1 MAKVK
6 FPLEMANGVQVR
18 TMEELKD
25 NFDVNKVLGYFL
37 EGKLHTFLEDRYYDE
52 EAEKIAELNSDD
64 SMLAKKICEIFEV
77 EYVETE
83 EVNIDKIA
91 SDNERIAKIKQFTD
105 DENII
110 NNFDKVAFNQEELAD
125 LYDAGAEVIYLC
137 EGEFKIPKAKQEL
150 NYIVFGGAKT
160 NLPEKKQEEP
170 KIELPKECVEIIT
183 KLEEIIKTTREPQI
197 YSDSVST
204 TVEDDDDWEYNFKS
218 EDEAKTALTTIIKKV
233 FDDVNSTTEAVYG
246 AMIENYVN
254 SSLTFNLDKLKKLYN
269 CAHEILKEKY
279 NHEFDDETKK
289 ADIKNALQKLQERM
303 NEKGRFDEVTER
315 ISKFKYSSRDA
326 FSNLDFYVSL
336 CDIEK
341 FDCEF
346 DDGEPDEYRYNSY
359 NGISDI
365 EKDANDYISLMENKI
380 TKTFD
385 MEFDDVIYTEF
396 VEIVRAISDIRWEK
410 DVSKE
415 NLSSWYAGLLGKNIA
430 GAALGAAAVIGKKV
444 EQQPVSDIEIGKKKE
459 TQPFTNIQFGI
470 KRESGKPLSDVI
482 FGKVYDIKDNIKGDY
497 GLVLMEPGEKHL
509 DVIKLIRENLD
520 LGLSECKLIVD
531 NTPQI
536 IISDITLEAAKDIE
550 AKLKMVGANVSI
562 LNKNSDNIDE
572 EKELIKI
579 FHDLSK
585 KIANGEKI
593 SSQTVNMIWSYL
605 HDDFRRIIKNEKT
618 EDVYAHIDNSC
629 DEGVIT
635 REFAEI
641 LKDYWRR

>member
-18 TMEELKD
+18 TIEELKE
-25 NFDVNKVLGYFL
+25 NFDLNKVVGYFL
-37 EGKLHTFLEDRYYDE
+37 DGKLQTWLTDRYYDE
-52 EAEKIAELNSDD
+52 EAEQIAELRSDD
-64 SMLAKKICEIFEV
+64 SELAKKISKIFEI
-77 EYVETE
+77 EYVEAE
-83 EVNIDKIA
+83 EVDVDKIA

-105 DENII
+105 DEAII
-110 NNFDKVAFNQEELAD
+110 KNYDKVAFTQEELAD
-125 LYDAGAEVIYLC
+125 LYDAGIQTIYLC
-137 EGEFKIPKAKQEL
+137 EGEFKIPKAKLEL

-170 KIELPKECVEIIT
+170 KIELPIECVEIIT

-204 TVEDDDDWEYNFKS
+204 TVEDDEDWEYNFKS

-269 CAHEILKEKY
+269 CAYEMLKEKY
-279 NHEFDDETKK
+279 NHEFDDEMKK

-303 NEKGRFDEVTER
+303 NENGRFDEVTER
-315 ISKFKYSSRDA
+315 ISKFKYSSSDA

-336 CDIEK
+336 CNIEK

-359 NGISDI
+359 NGICDI

-396 VEIVRAISDIRWEK
+396 VEIVRTVSDIRCEK

-415 NLSSWYAGLLGKNIA
+415 NLSSWYAGLLGRNIS
-430 GAALGAAAVIGKKV
+430 GAALGAMAVIGKKI
-444 EQQPVSDIEIGKKKE
+444 EQQPVADIDIGKKRE
-459 TQPFTNIQFGI
+459 TQPLTNIQFGI

-482 FGKVYDIKDNIKGDY
+482 FGKVYDTKDNTKGDY
-497 GLVLMEPGEKHL
+497 GLVLIEPGEKHL
-509 DVIKLIRENLD
+509 EVIKLIRENLD

-550 AKLKMVGANVSI
+550 GKLKMVGANVSI

-572 EKELIKI
+572 EKELLKI

-585 KIANGEKI
+585 KIANGEKN

-605 HDDFRRIIKNEKT
+605 HGDFRRIIKNEKT
-618 EDVYAHIDNSC
+618 EDVYTYIDNSC
-629 DEGVIT
+629 DEGEIT

-641 LKDYWRR
+641 LKDYWRK